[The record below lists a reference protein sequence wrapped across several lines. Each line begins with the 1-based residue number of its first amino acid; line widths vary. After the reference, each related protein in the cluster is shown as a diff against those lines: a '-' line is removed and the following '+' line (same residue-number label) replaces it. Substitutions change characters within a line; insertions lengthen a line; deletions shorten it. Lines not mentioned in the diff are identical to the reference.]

1 MDLIGRHKN
10 TGKQT
15 DRQISRQAKTHA
27 GRQKDRQAYS
37 LSVCLLRQSGLNAI
51 GHGGLSLQRE
61 KSGKNPISINWSLQ
75 MARND
80 SPSETDG
87 GHESSKPN

>member
-27 GRQKDRQAYS
+27 GRQAERQTGIQS
-37 LSVCLLRQSGLNAI
+37 ICLSVKAVGPERHRPWRALTAEG
-51 GHGGLSLQRE
+51 E
-61 KSGKNPISINWSLQ
+61 EWKKS
-75 MARND
+75 
-80 SPSETDG
+80 
-87 GHESSKPN
+87 H